1 MNKVIVKLLGHHMV
15 DGHQHIPGSKIMV
28 GPGTAEFLINRKKA
42 ILDSG
47 APELEK
53 LRTQIEVIKENSSIV
68 SSNVPN
74 PKPPQPRTRRGKTAF
89 TQKPLTPTKHEQ

>member
-1 MNKVIVKLLGHHMV
+1 MNKVIVKLLDHHMM

-28 GPGTAEFLINRKKA
+28 GPGTAEFLIARKKA

-47 APELEK
+47 APEMDK
-53 LRTQIEVIKENSSIV
+53 LKTQIDVTKENESIV
-68 SSNVPN
+68 SSNIPN

-89 TQKPLTPTKHEQ
+89 TQTPLTPPNNE